1 MLDYFDRH
9 LIHAIAIYRYLQHQG
24 RINDFIEVSDARICF
39 NSNEINLLCVHKDR
53 EYYSGLFPL
62 ENSPLE
68 SFICGIKLF
77 GSEMGFTV
85 NNDPFR
91 GGSRPLQP

>member
-1 MLDYFDRH
+1 M
-9 LIHAIAIYRYLQHQG
+9 
-24 RINDFIEVSDARICF
+24 
-39 NSNEINLLCVHKDR
+39 HKGR

-85 NNDPFR
+85 NNDP
-91 GGSRPLQP
+91 L

>member
-1 MLDYFDRH
+1 MIL
-9 LIHAIAIYRYLQHQG
+9 LTSQKHAY
-24 RINDFIEVSDARICF
+24 VF
-39 NSNEINLLCVHKDR
+39 NLNEINLLCVHKGR

-68 SFICGIKLF
+68 SFSCGIKLF

-85 NNDPFR
+85 NNDP
-91 GGSRPLQP
+91 L

>member
-1 MLDYFDRH
+1 MIL
-9 LIHAIAIYRYLQHQG
+9 LKSQMHAY
-24 RINDFIEVSDARICF
+24 VF
-39 NSNEINLLCVHKDR
+39 NSNEINLLCMHKGR

-85 NNDPFR
+85 NNDP
-91 GGSRPLQP
+91 L